1 MAALIKTVTFDC
13 ADALAQAR
21 FWAGAL
27 GSDVDEESTS
37 ARAYVEAAGW
47 GGPNMWF
54 ARVPSRR
61 RLRTGCISTCGR
73 RAPWPMRSGA

>member
-1 MAALIKTVTFDC
+1 MTGLRTRPAPAWSRRAETPLPIPAAAPSVRPMAALIKTVTFDC

-37 ARAYVEAAGW
+37 ARAYVEAAG
-47 GGPNMWF
+47 
-54 ARVPSRR
+54 
-61 RLRTGCISTCGR
+61 
-73 RAPWPMRSGA
+73 